1 MVKLYPDPGW
11 QRTRRIV
18 ADLLVL
24 AWSAIWIYA
33 GVEIYRLVISLQRL
47 ADGITGTGQRIDGI
61 ISAFRESV
69 PGGVPLVS
77 SFLDQLGTALERSS
91 GRPLMALGTA
101 AHGDVARLALLMAL
115 TVSAPSLILVSG
127 RYLVRRWRD
136 ARELGAARAFVDA
149 AVTGGAAP
157 AVTALLA
164 YRAVTTLSFAQLMRV
179 SRDPV
184 ADLLNGRHDRLA
196 AAQLVHL
203 GLSPKRGR
211 L

>member
-1 MVKLYPDPGW
+1 MVKFYPDPGW

-24 AWSAIWIYA
+24 GWSAVWIYA
-33 GVEIYRLVISLQRL
+33 GVEIYRLVISLQGL

-61 ISAFRESV
+61 ISAFRQSV
-69 PGGVPLVS
+69 PGDVPIVS
-77 SFLDQLGTALERSS
+77 SFLNQLGTALERSS
-91 GRPLMALGTA
+91 GGPLIALGTA
-101 AHGDVARLALLMAL
+101 AHGDVARLALVMAL
-115 TVSAPSLILVSG
+115 TVSAPALILVSG

-136 ARELGAARAFVDA
+136 TRELGAARAFVDA
-149 AVTGGAAP
+149 AVTGGAVP

-164 YRAVTTLSFAQLMRV
+164 YRAVATLSFTQLMRV

-196 AAQLVHL
+196 AAQLAHL

-211 L
+211 P